1 MLTTKGILI
10 ASIAFAATA
19 TPLLA
24 VEGALGR
31 TLPGVWI
38 QPQGA
43 VIGPTSGF
51 SFTMLPIGYM
61 GSIGGGRLVPIGG
74 ALFADVQASVNLN
87 YLVPQYVYKTE
98 TNKVNFASSFMGV
111 VGWLGVDASLN
122 VNNFSRSASSANAG
136 IGDVILVPL
145 TVGIHLSE
153 NSNLAISTMIFA
165 PTGQFQ
171 PAYLSNLGMGEW
183 TVMPNFAYTYLWKK
197 RGLEFDSFAG
207 FDIYGKNNTTNYTS
221 GTMFHWDGMVMQ
233 YLSPRFAL
241 GVIGSNMTQISNDT
255 GPVANILHGFQ
266 GRASGVGAITMY
278 VAKVQKPGIVLQL
291 RWVNEFLVTNLLK
304 GNTFMIG
311 ATLKLN

>member
-1 MLTTKGILI
+1 LLTTKGILI

-43 VIGPTSGF
+43 VVGPTSGF

-207 FDIYGKNNTTNYTS
+207 FDIYGKKQYHQLHQRHHVPLGRHGDAVSLAEICIGRHRFQYDADQQRHRAGSKHPAWLPGPRIGRRRHYHVCRQSAEAGHRPSTS
-221 GTMFHWDGMVMQ
+221 
-233 YLSPRFAL
+233 L
-241 GVIGSNMTQISNDT
+241 GQ
-255 GPVANILHGFQ
+255 
-266 GRASGVGAITMY
+266 
-278 VAKVQKPGIVLQL
+278 
-291 RWVNEFLVTNLLK
+291 
-304 GNTFMIG
+304 
-311 ATLKLN
+311 